1 MEKDDVISI
10 LTIKEGTQAID
21 KDAYANHS
29 ELKEVNLPDS
39 LEEIGF
45 SSFSRCVN
53 LNKINLPKNLTGIG
67 PEAFK
72 FCKSLKHIELP
83 ENLYKIG
90 QDAFRC
96 CEGLESIS
104 IPDSVLTIGTLA
116 FGNCDGLKSI
126 KLPKHL
132 TRISSSCFNDCNN
145 LSEIIWPEDLEIIDE
160 CAFEDCSS
168 LKKIVFPNN
177 LIEIKWFAFN
187 DCDNLQEV
195 VIPESVKE
203 ISNNAFNNCYNL
215 KSIKFEYEKG
225 KYYQLNRNV
234 LNATGLSES
243 EITAL
248 KNFLQMRDKLKKTFI
263 PAKPIYANTPKELIK
278 NFYDYSKLWA
288 EVLNDY
294 AKFVNKKS
302 EEILYEVKADF
313 YKVCLISGLF
323 SNDYHERMRAK
334 DFIQTKIIGKFS
346 EVGLHERFSGLN
358 TIENGYDPDFAEFL
372 IRNFKSDF
380 LILDDY
386 EFEIH
391 RNLISKAYNNFSEIK
406 KAYPN
411 KVISTNTINDRLTE
425 KDVYSF
431 VLTKTYDSIKTK
443 EEEKLAEYCSRY
455 GYTQNQ
461 FNSLKIWMNE
471 GIKIREEGKENLFC
485 KEDSVK
491 SQNKITYRFL
501 EKGDPLGAILG
512 EITNCCQSINNVGE
526 SCCKHGLSNPN
537 GGFVVFELNNK
548 IIGQSWVWYDER
560 SKKICLDNIEIPRS
574 AKDKATKKEAD
585 FIGCLKR
592 LSEGFKTEMT
602 SKGKEVYIVSMG
614 KGYNDILEVALGSFN
629 EVSPKEVLATV
640 VLQSGETP
648 IRLIGNAPAGVYTDV
663 NQGELILE

>member
-21 KDAYANHS
+21 KNAYANHS

-53 LNKINLPKNLTGIG
+53 LNKINLPKNLTRIG

-72 FCKSLKHIELP
+72 FCKSLKHIEFP

-177 LIEIKWFAFN
+177 LTEIKWFAFN

-203 ISNNAFNNCYNL
+203 ISNNAFNNCYTL

-346 EVGLHERFSGLN
+346 EVGLHQRFSGLN
-358 TIENGYDPDFAEFL
+358 TVENGYDPDFAEFL
-372 IRNFKSDF
+372 IQNFGPYF
-380 LILDDY
+380 LILDDF
-386 EFEIH
+386 EFEIQ

-431 VLTKTYDSIKTK
+431 ILTKTYDSIKTK
-443 EEEKLAEYCSRY
+443 EEEKLAEYCSHY
-455 GYTQNQ
+455 GYNQNQ
-461 FNSLKIWMNE
+461 FNSLKLWMNE

-485 KEDSVK
+485 KEDSIK
-491 SQNKITYRFL
+491 SQNKITYRLL

-512 EITNCCQSINNVGE
+512 EITNCCQTINNVGE

-574 AKDKATKKEAD
+574 AKYNATKTESD

-592 LSEGFKTEMT
+592 LSEGFKTEMA
-602 SKGKEVYIVSMG
+602 SKGKEVSIVSMG

-629 EVSPKEVLATV
+629 EVSPKEVLATA

-648 IRLIGNAPAGVYTDV
+648 IRLLGNAPAGVYTDV

>member
-1 MEKDDVISI
+1 MEKDDVFSI
-10 LTIKEGTQAID
+10 LTIKEGTEVID
-21 KDAYANHS
+21 KDAYADHT
-29 ELKEVNLPDS
+29 ELKEANLPDS
-39 LEEIGF
+39 IIEMGA
-45 SSFSRCVN
+45 SSFLRCTN
-53 LNKINLPKNLTGIG
+53 LEK
-67 PEAFK
+67 
-72 FCKSLKHIELP
+72 
-83 ENLYKIG
+83 
-90 QDAFRC
+90 
-96 CEGLESIS
+96 
-104 IPDSVLTIGTLA
+104 
-116 FGNCDGLKSI
+116 I

-132 TRISSSCFNDCNN
+132 KKIGTYCFFDCNHLSEITWPEDLETIESRAFRNCSSLKKIVLPDTITEIQYGAFEKCKNLESITLSKNCKKIGISCFAGCNN

-177 LIEIKWFAFN
+177 LTEIKWFAFN

-195 VIPESVKE
+195 VIPASVKE
-203 ISNNAFNNCYNL
+203 ISNNAFNNCYTL

-358 TIENGYDPDFAEFL
+358 TIENGYDPDFAKFL
-372 IRNFKSDF
+372 IKNFGPYF

-461 FNSLKIWMNE
+461 FNSLKLWMNE

-574 AKDKATKKEAD
+574 AKYNATKTESD

-592 LSEGFKTEMT
+592 LSEGFKTEMAN
-602 SKGKEVYIVSMG
+602 KGKEVSIVSMG

-629 EVSPKEVLATV
+629 EVSPKEVLATA

-648 IRLIGNAPAGVYTDV
+648 IRLIGNAPSGVYTDV

>member
-21 KDAYANHS
+21 NNAYANHS

-53 LNKINLPKNLTGIG
+53 LNKINLPKNLTRIG

-132 TRISSSCFNDCNN
+132 TRISNSCFNDCNN
-145 LSEIIWPEDLEIIDE
+145 LSEIIWPEDLGIIDE

-187 DCDNLQEV
+187 DCNNLQEV
-195 VIPESVKE
+195 VIPASVKE

-248 KNFLQMRDKLKKTFI
+248 KNFLQMRDNLKKTFI

-372 IRNFKSDF
+372 IKNFGPYF
-380 LILDDY
+380 LFLDDY

-461 FNSLKIWMNE
+461 FNSLKLWMNE

-574 AKDKATKKEAD
+574 AKYNATKTESD

-592 LSEGFKTEMT
+592 LSEGFKTEMA
-602 SKGKEVYIVSMG
+602 SKGKEVSIVSMG

-629 EVSPKEVLATV
+629 EVSPKEVLATA

-648 IRLIGNAPAGVYTDV
+648 IRLIGNAPSGVYTDV

>member
-21 KDAYANHS
+21 KNAYANHS

-53 LNKINLPKNLTGIG
+53 LNKINLPKNLTRIG

-72 FCKSLKHIELP
+72 FCKSLKHIEFP

-177 LIEIKWFAFN
+177 LTEIKWFAFN

-203 ISNNAFNNCYNL
+203 ISNNAFNNCYTL

-372 IRNFKSDF
+372 IKNFGPYF

-461 FNSLKIWMNE
+461 FNSLKLWMNE

-512 EITNCCQSINNVGE
+512 EITNCCQTINNVGE

-560 SKKICLDNIEIPRS
+560 SKKISLDNIEIPRS
-574 AKDKATKKEAD
+574 AKYIATKTDSD

-592 LSEGFKTEMT
+592 LSEGFKTEMA
-602 SKGKEVYIVSMG
+602 SKGKEVSIVSMG

-629 EVSPKEVLATV
+629 EVSPKEVLATA

>member
-21 KDAYANHS
+21 NNAYANHS

-53 LNKINLPKNLTGIG
+53 LNKINLPKNLTRIG

-132 TRISSSCFNDCNN
+132 TRISNSCFNDCNN
-145 LSEIIWPEDLEIIDE
+145 LSEIIWPEDLGIIDE

-187 DCDNLQEV
+187 DCNNLQEV
-195 VIPESVKE
+195 VIPASVKE

-225 KYYQLNRNV
+225 KYYQLNHNV

-346 EVGLHERFSGLN
+346 EVGLHQRFSGLN
-358 TIENGYDPDFAEFL
+358 TVENGYDPDFAEFL
-372 IRNFKSDF
+372 IQNFGPYF
-380 LILDDY
+380 LILDDF
-386 EFEIH
+386 EFEIQ

-411 KVISTNTINDRLTE
+411 KVISTNTINDKLTE

-431 VLTKTYDSIKTK
+431 ILTKTYDSIKTK
-443 EEEKLAEYCSRY
+443 EEEKLAEYCSHY
-455 GYTQNQ
+455 GYNQNQ
-461 FNSLKIWMNE
+461 FNSLKLWMNE

-485 KEDSVK
+485 KEDSIK
-491 SQNKITYRFL
+491 SQNKITYRLL

-512 EITNCCQSINNVGE
+512 EITNCCQTINNVGE

-574 AKDKATKKEAD
+574 AKYNATKTESD

-592 LSEGFKTEMT
+592 LSEGFKTEMAN
-602 SKGKEVYIVSMG
+602 KGKEVSIVSMG

-629 EVSPKEVLATV
+629 EVSPKEVLATA

-648 IRLIGNAPAGVYTDV
+648 IRLIGNAPSGVYTDV

>member
-21 KDAYANHS
+21 NNAYANHS

-53 LNKINLPKNLTGIG
+53 LNKINLPKNLTRIG

-132 TRISSSCFNDCNN
+132 TRISNSCFNDCNN
-145 LSEIIWPEDLEIIDE
+145 LSEIIWPEDLGIIDE

-187 DCDNLQEV
+187 DCNNLQEV
-195 VIPESVKE
+195 VIPASVKE

-248 KNFLQMRDKLKKTFI
+248 KNFLQMRDNLKKTFI

-372 IRNFKSDF
+372 IKNFGPYF

-461 FNSLKIWMNE
+461 FNSLKLWMNE

-512 EITNCCQSINNVGE
+512 EITNCCQIIGDAGE

-574 AKDKATKKEAD
+574 AKYNATKTESD

-592 LSEGFKTEMT
+592 LSEGFKTEMAN
-602 SKGKEVYIVSMG
+602 KGKEVSIVSMG

-629 EVSPKEVLATV
+629 EVSPKEVLATA

-648 IRLIGNAPAGVYTDV
+648 IRLIGNAPSGVYTDV

>member
-21 KDAYANHS
+21 KNAYADHL

-53 LNKINLPKNLTGIG
+53 LNKINLPKNLTRIG

-248 KNFLQMRDKLKKTFI
+248 KNFLQMRDNLKKTFI

-372 IRNFKSDF
+372 TKNFGPYF

-455 GYTQNQ
+455 GYKQNQ
-461 FNSLKIWMNE
+461 FNSLKLWMNE

-560 SKKICLDNIEIPRS
+560 SKKICLDNVEVPRS

-602 SKGKEVYIVSMG
+602 SKGKEVSIVSMG

-629 EVSPKEVLATV
+629 EVSPKEVLATA

-648 IRLIGNAPAGVYTDV
+648 IRLLGNAPAGVYTDV

>member
-21 KDAYANHS
+21 KNAYANHS
-29 ELKEVNLPDS
+29 ELKEVNLPNS

-45 SSFSRCVN
+45 SSFSRCVS

-132 TRISSSCFNDCNN
+132 TRISNSCFNDCNN
-145 LSEIIWPEDLEIIDE
+145 LSEIIWPEDLGIIDE

-187 DCDNLQEV
+187 DCNNLQEV
-195 VIPESVKE
+195 VIPASVKE

-248 KNFLQMRDKLKKTFI
+248 KNFLQMRDNLKKTFI

-372 IRNFKSDF
+372 IKNFGPYF

-431 VLTKTYDSIKTK
+431 ILTKTYDSIKTK
-443 EEEKLAEYCSRY
+443 EEEKLAEYCSHY
-455 GYTQNQ
+455 GYNQNQ
-461 FNSLKIWMNE
+461 FNSLKLWMNE

-485 KEDSVK
+485 KEDSIK
-491 SQNKITYRFL
+491 SQNKITYRLL

-512 EITNCCQSINNVGE
+512 EITNCCQTINNVGE

-574 AKDKATKKEAD
+574 AKYNATKTESD

-592 LSEGFKTEMT
+592 LSEGFKTEMAN
-602 SKGKEVYIVSMG
+602 KGKEVSIVSMG

-629 EVSPKEVLATV
+629 EVSPKEVLATA

-648 IRLIGNAPAGVYTDV
+648 IRLIGNAPSGVYTDV

>member
-21 KDAYANHS
+21 KNAYANHS

-83 ENLYKIG
+83 ENLCKIG

-126 KLPKHL
+126 KFPKHL

-248 KNFLQMRDKLKKTFI
+248 KNFLQMRDNLKKTFI

-372 IRNFKSDF
+372 IKNFGPYF

-574 AKDKATKKEAD
+574 AKYNATKTESD

-592 LSEGFKTEMT
+592 LSEGFKTEMAN
-602 SKGKEVYIVSMG
+602 KGKEVSIVSMG

-629 EVSPKEVLATV
+629 EVSPKEVLATA

>member
-21 KDAYANHS
+21 NNAYANHS

-53 LNKINLPKNLTGIG
+53 LNKINLPKNLTRIG

-132 TRISSSCFNDCNN
+132 TRISNSCFNDCNN
-145 LSEIIWPEDLEIIDE
+145 LSEIIWPEDLGIIDE

-187 DCDNLQEV
+187 DCNNLQEV
-195 VIPESVKE
+195 VIPASVKE

-248 KNFLQMRDKLKKTFI
+248 KNFLQMRDNLKKTFI

-372 IRNFKSDF
+372 IKNFGPYF

-411 KVISTNTINDRLTE
+411 KVVSTNTINDRLTE

-461 FNSLKIWMNE
+461 FNSLKLWMNE

-574 AKDKATKKEAD
+574 AKYNATKPESD

-592 LSEGFKTEMT
+592 LSEGFKTEMAN
-602 SKGKEVYIVSMG
+602 KGKEVSIVSMG

-629 EVSPKEVLATV
+629 EVSPKEVLATA
-640 VLQSGETP
+640 VLQSGETL
-648 IRLIGNAPAGVYTDV
+648 IRLIGNAPSGVYTDV

>member
-372 IRNFKSDF
+372 IKNFGPYF

-461 FNSLKIWMNE
+461 FNSLKLWMNE

-491 SQNKITYRFL
+491 SRNKITYRFL

-512 EITNCCQSINNVGE
+512 EITNCCQTINNVGE

-574 AKDKATKKEAD
+574 AKYNATKTESD

-592 LSEGFKTEMT
+592 LSEGFKTEMA
-602 SKGKEVYIVSMG
+602 SKGKEVSIVSMG

-629 EVSPKEVLATV
+629 EVSPKEVLATA

>member
-21 KDAYANHS
+21 KNAYANHS

-45 SSFSRCVN
+45 SSFSRCVS
-53 LNKINLPKNLTGIG
+53 LNKINLPKNLTRIG

-83 ENLYKIG
+83 ENLYQIG

-177 LIEIKWFAFN
+177 LTEIKWFAFN

-372 IRNFKSDF
+372 IKNFGPYF

-461 FNSLKIWMNE
+461 FNSLKLWMNE

-574 AKDKATKKEAD
+574 AKYNATKTESD

-592 LSEGFKTEMT
+592 LSEGFKTEMA
-602 SKGKEVYIVSMG
+602 SKGKEVSIVSMG

-629 EVSPKEVLATV
+629 EVSPKEVLATA

-648 IRLIGNAPAGVYTDV
+648 IRLIGNAPSGVYTDV
-663 NQGELILE
+663 NQGKLILE